1 MNIKLDTY
9 NMRELGRPYKKKAPM
24 RKKKSRKKSWS
35 SKATYIETRLAER
48 RF

>member
-1 MNIKLDTY
+1 MNVKLDTY

-24 RKKKSRKKSWS
+24 RKKSPKKSWF